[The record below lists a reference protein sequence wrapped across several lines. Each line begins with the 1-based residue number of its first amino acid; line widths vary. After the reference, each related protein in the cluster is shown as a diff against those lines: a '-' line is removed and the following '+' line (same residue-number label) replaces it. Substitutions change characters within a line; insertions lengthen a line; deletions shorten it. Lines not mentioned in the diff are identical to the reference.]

1 MESRRLAPLFR
12 RAAHPVS
19 AALVVAALGVTTAF
33 IVLAL
38 RGHFSG
44 VASRSPLV
52 LVVPTPTTAPASSAG
67 TSPSA
72 SPSGPQTV
80 AGTLASSVVIPLSSD
95 SADAVTI
102 PAGTQIQAKV
112 TQQNGQLTVLDLIA
126 GQAPPPGKGEDK
138 QTISGSTASTTTVTL
153 TSPSGSLPLTIA
165 QDSAV
170 NGTDAHTI
178 ALEITAPL
186 P

>member
-1 MESRRLAPLFR
+1 MESRRLTPLVR
-12 RAAHPVS
+12 RVAHPLS
-19 AALVVAALGVTTAF
+19 AALLVAALGVTTAF
-33 IVLAL
+33 LVLAL

-44 VASRSPLV
+44 VPSRPPVV
-52 LVVPTPTTAPASSAG
+52 LVIPTPTTAPASSANP
-67 TSPSA
+67 SPTPV
-72 SPSGPQTV
+72 PSGPQTLT
-80 AGTLASSVVIPLSSD
+80 GTLASTVVIPLSSD

-126 GQAPPPGKGEDK
+126 GQAPPPGKSENK
-138 QTISGSTASTTTVTL
+138 QGISGSTASTTTVTL
-153 TSPSGSLPLTIA
+153 TGASGSLPLTIA

-170 NGTDAHTI
+170 TGTDGRTI
-178 ALEITAPL
+178 ALEITAPG